1 MINLPYILVNIN
13 NLKIPALID
22 SGSQKSII
30 NYNYLNG
37 LNLLEQLKPSNI
49 DYMHGFN
56 KIKIKG
62 EVKNIEFKIN
72 DSMFKGSFYIIES
85 SNAPIILGIN
95 FLKMYNCEINF
106 LNNILNIEKNSNRI
120 KVEFLKNF

>member
-56 KIKIKG
+56 K
-62 EVKNIEFKIN
+62 
-72 DSMFKGSFYIIES
+72 
-85 SNAPIILGIN
+85 
-95 FLKMYNCEINF
+95 
-106 LNNILNIEKNSNRI
+106 R
-120 KVEFLKNF
+120 